1 MNENH
6 FLKLTQKHL
15 TSLLKMVLLLGVIFS
30 TSGISAQNAKSKVS
44 GKVISASDNQPLIG
58 VSVMEKGTTNG
69 TITNF
74 DGEFTISTSADATLV
89 FSYIGYVSQQFTIE
103 RLSEIGNPLEKI
115 SNVID
120 FESFRSTIEAKLLNT
135 EKKNNAGAKP
145 FDVILMFKI
154 MILQRYYGLGDS
166 QVEYQIIDRLSFKK
180 FLGLESGDKVPD
192 EKTVWLFRERL
203 TKSGVVEMLFSQ
215 FIQFLEEK
223 ELIFNEGRLI
233 DASFTIA
240 PRQRNTR
247 EENEK
252 IKKGEGGDLWN
263 DQPNKKRHKDIDARW
278 TKKNGEKF
286 YGYKNH
292 AKVDSK
298 GKFIKKYLVT
308 DASVHDSQALDGLL
322 EKSDKGQSLY
332 ADSAYTGEKQKKVI
346 KKYRLKNKVH
356 EKGYRGNPLTD
367 KQKAKNKKKSKIR
380 VRVEHVFGFMEQ
392 SMNGLIVRSIGIT
405 RATGII
411 GLINLTYNMFRY
423 EQVQRLKLFC

>member
-1 MNENH
+1 
-6 FLKLTQKHL
+6 
-15 TSLLKMVLLLGVIFS
+15 
-30 TSGISAQNAKSKVS
+30 
-44 GKVISASDNQPLIG
+44 
-58 VSVMEKGTTNG
+58 
-69 TITNF
+69 
-74 DGEFTISTSADATLV
+74 
-89 FSYIGYVSQQFTIE
+89 
-103 RLSEIGNPLEKI
+103 
-115 SNVID
+115 
-120 FESFRSTIEAKLLNT
+120 
-135 EKKNNAGAKP
+135 
-145 FDVILMFKI
+145 
-154 MILQRYYGLGDS
+154 
-166 QVEYQIIDRLSFKK
+166 
-180 FLGLESGDKVPD
+180 
-192 EKTVWLFRERL
+192 
-203 TKSGVVEMLFSQ
+203 
-215 FIQFLEEK
+215 
-223 ELIFNEGRLI
+223 LIFNEGRLI

-247 EENEK
+247 EENDK

-263 DQPNKKRHKDIDARW
+263 DQPNKKKHKDIDARW

-308 DASVHDSQALDGLL
+308 DASIHDSQALDDLL

-332 ADSAYTGEKQKKVI
+332 ADSAYTGVNQEKVI

-356 EKGYRGNPLTD
+356 EKGYRGKPLTD
-367 KQKAKNKKKSKIR
+367 KQKAKNKVKSKIR

-392 SMNGLIVRSIGIT
+392 SMNGLVVRSVGIV